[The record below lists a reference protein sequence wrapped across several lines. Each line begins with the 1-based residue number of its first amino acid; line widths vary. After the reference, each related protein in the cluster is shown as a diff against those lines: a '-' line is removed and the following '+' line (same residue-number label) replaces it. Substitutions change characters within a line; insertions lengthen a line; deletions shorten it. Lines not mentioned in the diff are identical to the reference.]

1 MPRASIQHGLAV
13 MLAAATAAVLAQQQ
27 VPDAGRLLQE
37 TKPPPSLPQR
47 DAPKIEIE
55 EPPAAQ
61 VPQGP
66 LIHVARLRI
75 TGATVFT
82 EPELHAIVA
91 DREGKELSLGGLREL
106 ADRVTQ
112 HYRSHGYL
120 LARAYLPAQDVT
132 DGEVQIAV
140 LEGRL
145 GEVSVDN
152 PAGVGGAALAPLAQ
166 LHPGEVAHG
175 RVLERNLLLLSDL
188 PGVEVKSTLKPGAT
202 PGASDLLVDVA
213 PGRRVTGSVDFD
225 TFGNRFSGQYRVG
238 GMVNFNN
245 PLRVGDQ
252 AALRLMASDERM
264 TYWRGSYQLPVNGQG
279 SRVGLAWSDMHYRL
293 GEDLAPLEAE
303 GDAQV
308 GSLYAMHPFVRSR
321 AFNLYAQ
328 LQYDRLRL
336 KDRINATATAI
347 DKKLNNWSVAMN
359 GDVHDGL
366 AGANSFSVA
375 YTAGDLGLDP
385 VSRALDAATARSGGS
400 FGRLN
405 LSWLRLQPLTGAFSL
420 YFSAMAQFASKNLD
434 SSQKLSLGGVYGVRA
449 YPQNEAPGD
458 QGYVATLEARYN
470 LPVSI
475 PGVWQSTAFV
485 DTGHVRLNEHP
496 WTAGENSRTLSGAGF
511 GLNAAPARNWYLKA
525 SLAWKLGG
533 RRPLSDVDRTPR
545 VWFQAGSFF

>member
-1 MPRASIQHGLAV
+1 MPRSFLPHAVAVILAT
-13 MLAAATAAVLAQQQ
+13 ATAAVLAQQQ
-27 VPDAGRLLQE
+27 VPDAGRLLQQA
-37 TKPPPSLPQR
+37 TPPPSLPQR

-55 EPPAAQ
+55 EAPAARA
-61 VPQGP
+61 PEGP

-82 EPELHAIVA
+82 EPELHALVA
-91 DREGKELSLGGLREL
+91 DGEGKELSLGGLRGL
-106 ADRVTQ
+106 AERVTQ

-132 DGEVQIAV
+132 HGEVQIAV

-145 GEVSVDN
+145 GEVNVDN
-152 PAGVGGAALAPLAQ
+152 TAGVGGAALAPLAQ

-175 RVLERNLLLLSDL
+175 RALERNLLLLSDL

-202 PGASDLLVDVA
+202 LGASDLLVDVA

-225 TFGNRFSGQYRVG
+225 TFGDRFSGQYRVSG
-238 GMVNFNN
+238 TVNFNN
-245 PLRVGDQ
+245 PLRLGDQ
-252 AALRLMASDERM
+252 ATLRAMASDEGM

-279 SRVGLAWSDMHYRL
+279 TRLGIAGSDMHYRL
-293 GEDLAPLEAE
+293 GKDLAPLDAE

-321 AFNLYAQ
+321 NFNLYGQ

-347 DKKLNNWSVAMN
+347 DKRLDNWSVAMH
-359 GDVHDGL
+359 GDVQDGL
-366 AGANSFSVA
+366 AAANSFSVA
-375 YTAGDLGLDP
+375 YTAGDVDLDP

-400 FGRLN
+400 FGKWS
-405 LSWLRLQPLTGAFSL
+405 LSWLRLQPLTGALSL
-420 YFSAMAQFASKNLD
+420 YVSAMAQFASKNLD
-434 SSQKLSLGGVYGVRA
+434 SSQKISLGGVYGVRA

-458 QGYVATLEARYN
+458 EGYLATLEARYK
-470 LPVSI
+470 LPVLL
-475 PGVWQSTAFV
+475 PGVWQLTAFV
-485 DTGHVRLNEHP
+485 DTGHVTLNRHA
-496 WTAGENSRTLSGAGF
+496 WTAGENSRNLTGAGV
-511 GLNAAPARNWYLKA
+511 GLNAVPAGNWYLKA

-533 RRPLSDVDRTPR
+533 GRPLSDVDRSPR
-545 VWFQAGSFF
+545 AWLQAGRYF